1 MKKKLFRERYY
12 GETVITKGKTKE
24 LIDEGMKK
32 LQEENKIAKKGKKD
46 DKSNK

>member
-12 GETVITKGKTKE
+12 GDITITKEKAIE
-24 LIDEGMKK
+24 LIDEGIKK
-32 LQEENKIAKKGKKD
+32 LQKSKKGKKN